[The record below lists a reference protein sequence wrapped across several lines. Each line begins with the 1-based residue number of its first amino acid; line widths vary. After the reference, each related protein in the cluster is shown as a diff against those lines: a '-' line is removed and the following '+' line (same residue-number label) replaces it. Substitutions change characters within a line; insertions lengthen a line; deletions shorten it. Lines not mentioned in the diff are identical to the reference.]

1 MWYGKSRVGLAHLRD
16 ADFAF
21 VPAADERF
29 NSGGGKMLPMA
40 KDTKYLTICRELTDD
55 IGGGT
60 LRPGD
65 KLPTER
71 ELAERFGVHRMTV
84 RQATDT
90 LVKRGLVEKRLPRG
104 VFVRKSAEPRAT
116 LARLNLICPAHDSA
130 HSSLFME
137 YGIARARQ
145 RGVRARVIRVYPG
158 DEHLAADAIR
168 TGEPSI
174 VLGHDLRPNS
184 ELYREMRRAGGKAVA
199 LGVRVDHAGIP
210 CVQGD
215 DALGIRLAIDHLW
228 EQGHRRIGLVT
239 AVARRDV
246 SLHEILVHFFLDA
259 VRSHR
264 GGPGDAAGYDSL
276 VGAAGGGASRRGG
289 DGSARASQRPSQRA
303 ARAAEGAA
311 GAEDDPDAPVIRLAP
326 VPVGGTRVSAYEQV
340 KRYLAATPEPV
351 TALFCLSEN
360 VADGAAAA
368 LHHQGLSV
376 PDDVSLLSYAGT
388 YHSAI
393 AVPPRSAIDVSIKQ
407 HVDDALEMIDAASG
421 EPAGG
426 HKTPPA
432 DDALVRMVKPR
443 LVRRE
448 TVAPPR
454 PNRGAGGGHS
464 ELKGV
469 PGPSRR
475 PPRHLLEV

>member
-1 MWYGKSRVGLAHLRD
+1 
-16 ADFAF
+16 
-21 VPAADERF
+21 
-29 NSGGGKMLPMA
+29 MA

-55 IGGGT
+55 IGAGT

-116 LARLNLICPAHDSA
+116 MARLNLICPAHESA

-145 RGVRARVIRVYPG
+145 RGVRPRVIRVYPG

-184 ELYREMRRAGGKAVA
+184 EMYREMRRSGGRAVA

-228 EQGHRRIGLVT
+228 EHGHRRIGLVS
-239 AVARRDV
+239 AVTRRDV
-246 SLHEILVHFFLDA
+246 SLHEILVHLFRDA
-259 VRSHR
+259 MRSHR

-276 VGAAGGGASRRGG
+276 VGAAGGSATGSAARRGG
-289 DGSARASQRPSQRA
+289 DGPVEMDAD
-303 ARAAEGAA
+303 
-311 GAEDDPDAPVIRLAP
+311 EDADAPVIRLSP

-340 KRYLAATPEPV
+340 KKYLKSARDPV

-360 VADGAAAA
+360 AADGAAAA
-368 LHHQGLSV
+368 LHHEGLSV
-376 PDDVSLLSYAGT
+376 PEDVSLLGYAGT
-388 YHSAI
+388 YHSAMS
-393 AVPPRSAIDVSIKQ
+393 VPPRTAIDVSIKQ
-407 HVDDALEMIDAASG
+407 HVDLALEMIDAAG
-421 EPAGG
+421 DGHGPAGE
-426 HKTPPA
+426 A
-432 DDALVRMVKPR
+432 RVRMVTPR
-443 LVRRE
+443 LICRE

-454 PNRGAGGGHS
+454 GSLGLRSEHKPGGGD
-464 ELKGV
+464 KAAA
-469 PGPSRR
+469 RR
-475 PPRHLLEV
+475 KSPRRLLEV

>member
-1 MWYGKSRVGLAHLRD
+1 
-16 ADFAF
+16 
-21 VPAADERF
+21 
-29 NSGGGKMLPMA
+29 MA
-40 KDTKYLTICRELTDD
+40 KDTKYLLICRELTDD
-55 IGGGT
+55 IGGGS

-116 LARLNLICPAHDSA
+116 MARLNLICPAHESA

-145 RGVRARVIRVYPG
+145 RGVRPRVIRVYPG

-184 ELYREMRRAGGKAVA
+184 EMYREMRRSGGRAVA

-228 EQGHRRIGLVT
+228 DHGHRRIGLVS
-239 AVARRDV
+239 AVTRRDV
-246 SLHEILVHFFLDA
+246 PLHEILVHLFHDA
-259 VRSHR
+259 IRSQR

-276 VGAAGGGASRRGG
+276 VGAAGGTAVRN
-289 DGSARASQRPSQRA
+289 DAPDRPA
-303 ARAAEGAA
+303 AADEQDA
-311 GAEDDPDAPVIRLAP
+311 DAPVIRLAP

-340 KRYLAATPEPV
+340 KKYLKATRDPV

-368 LHHQGLSV
+368 LHHEGLSV
-376 PDDVSLLSYAGT
+376 PDDVSLLAYAGT
-388 YHSAI
+388 YHSAMS
-393 AVPPRSAIDVSIKQ
+393 VPSRTAIDVSIKQ
-407 HVDDALEMIDAASG
+407 HVDLALEMIDAAGDGSG
-421 EPAGG
+421 ATEGA
-426 HKTPPA
+426 A
-432 DDALVRMVKPR
+432 DGLVRMVKPR
-443 LVRRE
+443 LIERE

-454 PNRGAGGGHS
+454 GRLDARS
-464 ELKGV
+464 EPKS
-469 PGPSRR
+469 PAAPRRR
-475 PPRHLLEV
+475 PPRQVVEI